1 MTTQSNEK
9 QASIQPVLVS
19 FISMFQKIYCFYH
32 IYFICDLWLNQLEE
46 DIQVIIWNWIRILNI
61 KLGWVNDLDK
71 LVSNYVM
78 FYFHSIT
85 NTGIFFMLDTFRS
98 SSKLINTFNGH
109 TDIVCSIDYSTFDCS
124 QFICSGSYDKTV
136 RIWDIDNNK
145 QIQSFNGHSS
155 FVHCVKFSPYHYHN
169 YRQNVICSSS
179 SDSTICFWDFKHNKQ
194 LQIFSEHTDGVCGI
208 EFSPFNYGRYLC
220 S

>member
-1 MTTQSNEK
+1 NNLCLTALFIDFERKEFKHFFILYHLRLPQKEKKRMTTQSNEK

-85 NTGIFFMLDTFRS
+85 N
-98 SSKLINTFNGH
+98 
-109 TDIVCSIDYSTFDCS
+109 
-124 QFICSGSYDKTV
+124 
-136 RIWDIDNNK
+136 
-145 QIQSFNGHSS
+145 
-155 FVHCVKFSPYHYHN
+155 
-169 YRQNVICSSS
+169 
-179 SDSTICFWDFKHNKQ
+179 
-194 LQIFSEHTDGVCGI
+194 
-208 EFSPFNYGRYLC
+208 
-220 S
+220 